1 MSTKLNN
8 NKLTLRDAKQVAE
21 LMLEKKALNVKII
34 DVRKITTLTDF
45 FIICTSESQPQ
56 TRAIADHI
64 QQSMKKKDI
73 YVWHVEGYE
82 YLDWVLL
89 DFINIVVHIFN
100 TETREYYS
108 LERLWADGK
117 IISIT
122 DTK

>member
-1 MSTKLNN
+1 MSTKQNN
-8 NKLTLRDAKQVAE
+8 NKITLRHAKQVAE

-73 YVWHVEGYE
+73 NVWHIEGYE

-89 DFINIVVHIFN
+89 DFINIVVHVFN

>member
-1 MSTKLNN
+1 MPTKRNN
-8 NKLTLRDAKQVAE
+8 NKLTLRHAKQVAE

-73 YVWHVEGYE
+73 NVWHVEGYE
-82 YLDWVLL
+82 YLDCVLL
-89 DFINIVVHIFN
+89 DFINIVVHVFN